1 MVPPCKSNGD
11 IFERLFKDSQ
21 IKRITYRRPC
31 HFSSTS
37 YSNRHFLTKCE
48 PETNNTRLSA
58 NSFSKLNNMNDSYN
72 KTYMFRNTSNF
83 AKEHPFK
90 PNITPIKPV
99 TPTSKGIVKMLN
111 FFGYDNYNSN
121 TITPTMQGMFKEGTI
136 KTTPRTKIIYFKL
149 FKS

>member
-1 MVPPCKSNGD
+1 MNNCYSPCKSNGD

-21 IKRITYRRPC
+21 IKRIAYRRPC

-37 YSNRHFLTKCE
+37 YSNTHDLTKFD

-83 AKEHPFK
+83 AREHPFK
-90 PNITPIKPV
+90 PNITPVKPV
-99 TPTSKGIVKMLN
+99 TPTSKGIDKMLN
-111 FFGYDNYNSN
+111 VLGYDNYNSN
-121 TITPTMQGMFKEGTI
+121 TITPQCKECLKKVQLKQHFVRI
-136 KTTPRTKIIYFKL
+136 NHVL
-149 FKS
+149 